1 MIDQQRELTH
11 DYWERNIGNFGQFYA
26 DMSREEFDAPGWLQR
41 IYRRTIMPLEQKL
54 MKKRYEVTM
63 RFIDEYV
70 LPGMTAVDI
79 GCGTGIFTVEMLRRG
94 ANVIALDYATS
105 ALDITKDL
113 VDRVLPDKSSNV
125 EYLHVDVTEG
135 RLPPSDVAIAMG
147 VTPYVA
153 DLEKFYENVLPTT
166 NTFYCLIVDPAHWAN
181 RIRKMFPLLNVRR
194 MNFFERSL
202 ADSLLNQYDFR
213 LIRRDPF
220 ATGYLD
226 LAVRK

>member
-1 MIDQQRELTH
+1 MIDQKRERTH

-26 DMSREEFDAPGWLQR
+26 DMSREEFDAPSWFQG
-41 IYRRTIMPLEQKL
+41 IYRRTVMPLEQKL

-70 LPGMTAVDI
+70 IDGVTAVDI

-94 ANVIALDYATS
+94 ANVIALDYAKS
-105 ALDITKDL
+105 ALDLTREL
-113 VDRVLPDKSSNV
+113 VDHVLPDKSSNV
-125 EYLHVDVTEG
+125 EYLHADVTED
-135 RLPPSDVAIAMG
+135 RLPESDVAIAMG

-153 DLEKFYENVLPTT
+153 DLGVFYEHVLPTT
-166 NTFYCLIVDPAHWAN
+166 NTVYCLIVDPAHWAN
-181 RIRKMFPLLNVRR
+181 RLRKVFPILNVRR
-194 MNFFERSL
+194 MHFFDRSI
-202 ADSLLNQYDFR
+202 ADRLLDQFDFK
-213 LIRRDPF
+213 LIRREPF